1 MINMPVMK
9 PIPIPTRKVNAFKR
23 MWVWLVSTR
32 QWEIYEDY
40 VFEFDGLQLFIPK
53 GFVFD
58 GASIPKPFRAFLA
71 PVGLLLIPSV
81 FHDFGYQ
88 HNHLLVKT
96 GGGTFK
102 LKDGAGKAY
111 WDKLF
116 FLMGQ
121 FVNGVHF
128 ANYAAWIALTCGG
141 WLAWL
146 SKRSDHG
153 GVPPLAERGEEL
165 DQ

>member
-81 FHDFGYQ
+81 FP
-88 HNHLLVKT
+88 K
-96 GGGTFK
+96 
-102 LKDGAGKAY
+102 
-111 WDKLF
+111 
-116 FLMGQ
+116 
-121 FVNGVHF
+121 
-128 ANYAAWIALTCGG
+128 
-141 WLAWL
+141 
-146 SKRSDHG
+146 
-153 GVPPLAERGEEL
+153 
-165 DQ
+165 

>member
-9 PIPIPTRKVNAFKR
+9 PILIPTKNCGFLKR
-23 MWVWLVSTR
+23 AWVWLVSTR

-40 VFEFDGLQLFIPK
+40 VFEFDELQLFIPK

-58 GASIPKPFRAFLA
+58 GASIPKPFRSILA
-71 PVGLLLIPSV
+71 PVGLLLIPSI
-81 FHDFGYQ
+81 FHDFGYR
-88 HNHLLVKT
+88 HNHLLVKSYDKV
-96 GGGTFK
+96 FK
-102 LKDGAGKAY
+102 LKSGAGKAY

-128 ANYAAWIALTCGG
+128 ANYAAWAALTVGG

-146 SKRSDHG
+146 SKRKAPAYYSDIK
-153 GVPPLAERGEEL
+153 LRGEEL
-165 DQ
+165 E